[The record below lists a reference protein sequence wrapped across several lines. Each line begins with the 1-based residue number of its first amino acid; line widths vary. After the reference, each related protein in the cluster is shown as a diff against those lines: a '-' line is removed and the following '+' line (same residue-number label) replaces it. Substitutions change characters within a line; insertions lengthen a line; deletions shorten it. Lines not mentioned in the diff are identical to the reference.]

1 MHEYITKDNQSL
13 DILCPN
19 LSAAS
24 QSVEEKAYVTYV
36 HPELESAST
45 VWYPYHQKDIQAIKI
60 VQRRV
65 MHVLLY
71 TIHVTAIRIL

>member
-1 MHEYITKDNQSL
+1 M
-13 DILCPN
+13 
-19 LSAAS
+19 
-24 QSVEEKAYVTYV
+24 